1 MRRQIG
7 LIAGSGQFPI
17 IFSKAARA
25 KGYNVIA
32 AAYQKEADPAL
43 GKHVDLIE
51 WFHLGQVK
59 RLIKFFKSNGVNEAV
74 MMGGIYKSRLFTE
87 IKPDLKA
94 IAILAGLPTSHD
106 DGILRAFATT
116 LEKEGIMIREST
128 FLLPELLAPKGCW
141 TKRKPSRAQKK
152 DMGIGWQIAK
162 EIGRLDIGQC
172 VVVGDGSILAVEAV
186 EGTDNAIRR
195 GASLGKNAVVVKVCK
210 PNQDIRFD
218 IPAIGQKTIQV
229 MAEAG
234 AAALLIEAGKAIVFD
249 QKKMIALAD
258 EQGISITAWDKMS

>member
-1 MRRQIG
+1 
-7 LIAGSGQFPI
+7 
-17 IFSKAARA
+17 
-25 KGYNVIA
+25 
-32 AAYQKEADPAL
+32 
-43 GKHVDLIE
+43 
-51 WFHLGQVK
+51 
-59 RLIKFFKSNGVNEAV
+59 
-74 MMGGIYKSRLFTE
+74 
-87 IKPDLKA
+87 
-94 IAILAGLPTSHD
+94 
-106 DGILRAFATT
+106 
-116 LEKEGIMIREST
+116 
-128 FLLPELLAPKGCW
+128 
-141 TKRKPSRAQKK
+141 
-152 DMGIGWQIAK
+152 MGIGWQIAK